1 MPDLD
6 RKALICQQTQITGI
20 DFVQVVDPNDQ
31 RQLRVFFI
39 VDPDAL
45 GVDPF
50 DLLATLPAG
59 FARIDA
65 VADDSGVAVAALSW
79 DRVPDAQGALRT
91 VLVVDVEEP
100 GGFQLYRLTLRDD
113 HAQSRIDRFFNAT
126 EFSFKQGCPTTFDC
140 KPRRDCP
147 EPTLVDWPSA
157 TSRTATPAKAI
168 SRRSASGAR
177 SPPLPSWWIT
187 GSMKV

>member
-65 VADDSGVAVAALSW
+65 VADDSGIAVAALSW

-91 VLVVDVEEP
+91 VLVVIRGDSASR
-100 GGFQLYRLTLRDD
+100 GGQMPNRPPL
-113 HAQSRIDRFFNAT
+113 SW
-126 EFSFKQGCPTTFDC
+126 K
-140 KPRRDCP
+140 
-147 EPTLVDWPSA
+147 PSA
-157 TSRTATPAKAI
+157 QRV
-168 SRRSASGAR
+168 RAS
-177 SPPLPSWWIT
+177 
-187 GSMKV
+187 